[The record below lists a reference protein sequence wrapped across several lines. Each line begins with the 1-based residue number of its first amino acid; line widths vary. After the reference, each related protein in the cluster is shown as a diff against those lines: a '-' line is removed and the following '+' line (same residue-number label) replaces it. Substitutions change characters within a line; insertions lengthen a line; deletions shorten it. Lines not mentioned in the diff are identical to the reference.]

1 MLGSA
6 RKSPAQLQALEAVR
20 QWTSQRFSLLP
31 DETVMVTEMACSLP
45 GCPPLETVIAFW
57 TADGKRHHY
66 KIFKPALEVVEDDLP
81 PYWMKDALVVPEG
94 MSCDCC

>member
-1 MLGSA
+1 MLGSN
-6 RKSPAQLQALEAVR
+6 RKSPAQLQALEAIR
-20 QWTSQRFSLLP
+20 QWTIQRFSLLP
-31 DETVMVTEMACSLP
+31 EETAMVTEMACSLP

-66 KIFKPALEVVEDDLP
+66 KIFKPALDVLEDDLP